1 MTDSGKDFFPEERAK
16 KEQTEGAYK
25 MSRVFLTVLDAVGAG
40 EAPDAAEYGD
50 AGTNTLGHVIGACH
64 PSLPNM
70 AGMGLGNIK
79 STGYRWDGP
88 VAGAWGRAREVSMGK
103 DTTSG
108 HWEIA
113 GVRVTQAFP
122 VFPDGFPRDFMEA
135 YEKAIGHR
143 CIGNKPASGTAIL
156 EELGPQHLRDHTPI
170 VYTSG
175 DSIFQIAC
183 HEELFPPEK
192 LYEFC
197 RTAREMLQGEL
208 GVGRVIARPF
218 VGKPGAFKRTGNR
231 RDFSM
236 PPCGRTLLQ
245 AAKDAGLESIG
256 VGKIEDIFAHEGLTQ
271 SDHAAGN
278 PACMDALIR
287 FMKQDFS
294 GLCFTNLVDTDS
306 VYGHRNDPAG
316 FAGALED
323 FDRRLKEM
331 KELLRPGDLM
341 IVTADHGCDPCDIS
355 TDHTREYIPILAY
368 TPGMD
373 RSVDLGTRSTFAD
386 IAATCAEWLGLEE
399 RFGAESFAGALR

>member
-1 MTDSGKDFFPEERAK
+1 
-16 KEQTEGAYK
+16 

-40 EAPDAAEYGD
+40 EAPDAADYGD
-50 AGTNTLGHVIGACH
+50 QGTNTLGHVIAAAE
-64 PSLPNM
+64 PKLPNM
-70 AGMGLGNIK
+70 AALGLGRIPG
-79 STGYRWDGP
+79 TGYKWDGP
-88 VAGAWGRAREVSMGK
+88 VAGAYGRGTEKSKGK

-113 GVRVTQAFP
+113 GVQVTQPFP
-122 VFPDGFPRDFMEA
+122 TFPDGFPQSFMEA

-156 EELGPQHLRDHTPI
+156 DELGEQHLRDHTPI

-175 DSIFQIAC
+175 DSVFQIAC

-197 RTAREMLQGEL
+197 RIAREMLQGEL

-218 VGKPGAFKRTGNR
+218 IGDRAGHFTRTGNR

-236 PPCGRTLLQ
+236 PPCGYTLPQ
-245 AAKDAGLESIG
+245 AVMDAGMESIG
-256 VGKIEDIFAHEGLTQ
+256 VGKIEDIFAHEGLTKI
-271 SDHAAGN
+271 DHAAGN

-287 FMKQDFS
+287 FMKQDFT

-316 FAGALED
+316 FAGALEA
-323 FDRRLKEM
+323 FDARLAEM
-331 KELLRPGDLM
+331 LELMNPGDLM
-341 IVTADHGCDPCDIS
+341 IITADHGCDPCDIS

-368 TPGMD
+368 TPGMTTA
-373 RSVDLGTRSTFAD
+373 VDLGTRSTFAD

-399 RFGAESFAGALR
+399 RFGAESFAAALR

>member
-1 MTDSGKDFFPEERAK
+1 
-16 KEQTEGAYK
+16 

-50 AGTNTLGHVIGACH
+50 AGSNTLGHVIEACH
-64 PSLPNM
+64 PQLPNM
-70 AGMGLGNIK
+70 ARMGLGRIE
-79 STGYRWDGP
+79 STGYAWDGP
-88 VAGAWGRAREVSMGK
+88 VTGAWGRAREVSKGK

-113 GVRVTQAFP
+113 GVRVTRAFP
-122 VFPDGFPRDFMEA
+122 VFPEGFPREFMEA
-135 YEKAIGHR
+135 YEKAIGHK
-143 CIGNKPASGTAIL
+143 CIGNKPASGTVIL
-156 EELGPQHLRDHTPI
+156 EELGEEHLRNRTPI

-175 DSIFQIAC
+175 DSVFQIAC

-197 RTAREMLQGEL
+197 RIAREMLQGDL

-218 VGKPGAFKRTGNR
+218 VGKPGSFSRTGNR

-236 PPCGRTLLQ
+236 PPCGRTLPR
-245 AAKDAGLESIG
+245 AVMEAGLESIG
-256 VGKIEDIFAHEGLTQ
+256 IGKIEDIFAHDGLTKI
-271 SDHAAGN
+271 DHAAGN

-287 FMKQDFS
+287 FMKTDFD

-306 VYGHRNDPAG
+306 VYGHRNDPKG

-323 FDRRLKEM
+323 FDRRLAEM
-331 KELLRPGDLM
+331 TGLLRDGDLM
-341 IVTADHGCDPCDIS
+341 IITADHGCDPCDMS
-355 TDHTREYIPILAY
+355 TDHTREFIPILAY

-373 RSVDLGTRSTFAD
+373 KSVDLGTRKTFAD
-386 IAATCAEWLGLEE
+386 IAATCAEWLGLKE
-399 RFGAESFAGALR
+399 RFEAESFAGALR

>member
-1 MTDSGKDFFPEERAK
+1 
-16 KEQTEGAYK
+16 
-25 MSRVFLTVLDAVGAG
+25 MSRVFLTVLDATGAG

-50 AGTNTLGHVIGACH
+50 AGTNTLGHVIAACN
-64 PSLPNM
+64 PKLPNM
-70 AGMGLGNIK
+70 AALGLGGIPG
-79 STGYRWDGP
+79 TGYAWDGP
-88 VAGAWGRAREVSMGK
+88 VKGAYGRAMEVSKGK

-113 GVRVTQAFP
+113 GVRVMTPFP
-122 VFPDGFPRDFMEA
+122 TFPEGFPASFMEA
-135 YEKAIGHR
+135 FEKAIGHK
-143 CIGNKPASGTAIL
+143 CIGNKPASGTVIL
-156 EELGPQHLRDHTPI
+156 EELGAQHLRDHTPI

-175 DSIFQIAC
+175 DSVFQIAC

-197 RTAREMLQGEL
+197 RIAREMLQGEL

-218 VGKPGAFKRTGNR
+218 VGEPGHFVRTGNR

-245 AAKDAGLESIG
+245 VVKDAGMESIG

-287 FMKQDFS
+287 IMKTDFN

-306 VYGHRNDPAG
+306 VYGHRNDPKG
-316 FAGALED
+316 FAGALEA
-323 FDRRLKEM
+323 FDERLAEM
-331 KELLRPGDLM
+331 TELLRPGDLM
-341 IVTADHGCDPCDIS
+341 IITADHGCDPCFLQS
-355 TDHTREYIPILAY
+355 TDHSREYVPILAW
-368 TPGMD
+368 TPGKTTGT
-373 RSVDLGTRSTFAD
+373 DLGTRNTFAD
-386 IAATCAEWLGLEE
+386 IGATCAEWLGLPE
-399 RFGAESFAGALR
+399 RFEAASFADVLRTE

>member
-1 MTDSGKDFFPEERAK
+1 
-16 KEQTEGAYK
+16 

-175 DSIFQIAC
+175 DSVFQIAC